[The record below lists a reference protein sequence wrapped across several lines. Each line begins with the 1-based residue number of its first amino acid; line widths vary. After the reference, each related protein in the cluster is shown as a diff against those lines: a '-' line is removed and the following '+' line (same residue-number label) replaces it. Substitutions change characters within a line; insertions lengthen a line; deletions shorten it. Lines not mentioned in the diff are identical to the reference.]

1 MQSGEW
7 PSQRA
12 RRRSKKPGVPVQT
25 HHRLKAPSDRTTT
38 RLIIAAGLVLLIGI
52 PLIALIYVQ
61 DQYRPAGPALI
72 DREIQAAEDAVK
84 ADPNL
89 LTARLALAQLY
100 TKSGRLADAVKQYD
114 QILIVSPDA
123 GSALLGRATANVAL
137 EALDAAAVDFQK
149 VVDLARGGEMAG
161 ADRQLE
167 SAYYGLGVIALRQ
180 DRPEDAVVHL
190 ADAVSI
196 NRTDADAL
204 LLLGTALLEAGD
216 PERAV
221 TATEKAIALVPLG
234 WCEPY
239 AQVASAYTALGDTA
253 GAGYGTAMVAFC
265 EGRTDEARAALA
277 GLTTGA
283 HAVEALVGLGLIAE
297 TESDLAGAL
306 DAYTKAV
313 ALEPDDFAAT
323 TGLAR
328 AGGTPPASPSSAPSA
343 SPAASPAAGG

>member
-1 MQSGEW
+1 
-7 PSQRA
+7 
-12 RRRSKKPGVPVQT
+12 VQT

-61 DQYRPAGPALI
+61 DQYRPAGPALV

-100 TKSGRLADAVKQYD
+100 TKSGRLADAVEQYD

-123 GSALLGRATANVAL
+123 GSALLGRASVNVAL
-137 EALDAAAVDFQK
+137 EALDAAAADFQK
-149 VVDLARGGEMAG
+149 VVDLAKGGEMAG

-167 SAYYGLGVIALRQ
+167 SAFYGLGVVALRQ

-190 ADAVSI
+190 ADAVNI

-204 LLLGTALLEAGD
+204 LRDRFSDAGE
-216 PERAV
+216 PGARRQPPSRPSP
-221 TATEKAIALVPLG
+221 VPIG

-239 AQVASAYTALGDTA
+239 AWSVGLPLSDTA
-253 GAGYGTAMVAFC
+253 GATYGAAMATSRGADGRREDRAPNAGGRHAC
-265 EGRTDEARAALA
+265 RGCPGRTRPHRRDRERHGGRARRIHQGRGARARRLRRDDRPLAGRRDPARRPDARAAGEPGGG
-277 GLTTGA
+277 GL
-283 HAVEALVGLGLIAE
+283 
-297 TESDLAGAL
+297 
-306 DAYTKAV
+306 
-313 ALEPDDFAAT
+313 
-323 TGLAR
+323 R
-328 AGGTPPASPSSAPSA
+328 
-343 SPAASPAAGG
+343 